1 MSSQYSK
8 WWWLGYFG
16 VQSWTV
22 EERRARI
29 VLAMT
34 WLVCFLAA
42 IFVVSTALDWLSLE
56 PHSGALISA
65 VVSVVFGFFA
75 AGPIATELYRDL
87 LWRADENARERLT
100 GPNSQVR

>member
-8 WWWLGYFG
+8 WRWLGYFG

-34 WLVCFLAA
+34 WLVSFLAA
-42 IFVVSTALDWLSLE
+42 MFVVSTALDWLGLE
-56 PHSGALISA
+56 VHWGAFISA
-65 VVSVVFGFFA
+65 VLSVVFGFFA
-75 AGPIATELYRDL
+75 ARPIATELYRDL
-87 LWRADENARERLT
+87 LRRADENARERLT
-100 GPNSQVR
+100 RTNAEVR